1 MNWHSQNPLLDPSI
15 LLALQSDCI
24 DRWHRG
30 PLEHDYRAG
39 LALVADQL
47 VFNFQLWHEED
58 QARSPDA
65 SDATIANVKRS
76 IDRLNQQRHDAIEK
90 IDEWIADQLASQP
103 PNPDLADAESLPL
116 NSETP
121 GSVIDRLGILT
132 LRIYHLREQ
141 HEREEI
147 DDKLRASIE
156 QKLIVCQQ
164 QQQDLAIA
172 LKQLLDDLCQG
183 RKRHKT
189 YRQLKMY
196 NDPNLNP
203 FLYRSRKGLT

>member
-1 MNWHSQNPLLDPSI
+1 MNWHSQKLLVDPTV
-15 LLALQSDCI
+15 LLTLQSDCI
-24 DRWHRG
+24 DRWHQG
-30 PLEHDYRAG
+30 PLEHNYQSG
-39 LALVADQL
+39 LGLVADQL

-65 SDATIANVKRS
+65 SDATIASVKRS
-76 IDRLNQQRHDAIEK
+76 IDRLNQQRHDAIER
-90 IDEWIADQLASQP
+90 IDEWIADQLASLP
-103 PNPDLADAESLPL
+103 PNPDVAAVDTLPL

-121 GSVIDRLGILT
+121 GSVIDRLGILA
-132 LRIYHLREQ
+132 LRIYHLHEQ

-147 DDKLRASIE
+147 DDQLRTSIA
-156 QKLIVCQQ
+156 QKLIICQHQ
-164 QQQDLAIA
+164 QHDLAIA
-172 LKQLLDDLCQG
+172 LQQLLDDLCQG

-203 FLYRSRKGLT
+203 FLYRNRKGLA